1 MCDSTLLL
9 IKDKII
15 NTDAIIKLLSDKNT
29 QINRLKRQLKFL
41 YKKYLAQIK
50 ELEICNLK
58 ETTNQSYIDEKTL
71 LEKYTELEG
80 IHQDYV
86 NVSTIKYQNICKEL
100 EECKSSKSV
109 TTIKTIKKC
118 NKCKEEVENNRV
130 LKRQITNLKQNI
142 EQLTKTLESKNGSNL
157 NDFKYSSEYK
167 LLKQHHTTEIENL
180 MSEHMMELDKVET
193 KFKSEI
199 NIYQDRIVSLE
210 AQDMIYKD
218 KIDELKLEL
227 NETKICLAE
236 KNKVKPENHIN
247 NEIKGGLYELLSECD
262 LELPKVDD
270 QLKTRL
276 DQSSQ
281 TDEISFYNNNTN
293 PIENVDV
300 ASLFGDNFSDVLSDH
315 QEDFMEFKDLDAKT
329 DCNELLR
336 VPLEPLEEEK
346 EDLNDENLDVWRCIQ
361 EMKEIPEPLS
371 SLSSSENEDETTT
384 PKKKNVFNKRIKLKR
399 LAQENRR
406 KFIANIKKDVFKSL
420 VKHVGKML
428 KKSTD
433 KENKSN
439 STKSKK
445 MSKQFKNKRKLEML
459 RWTALREISSTDS
472 DVSCT
477 SKSKIKMRKLERY
490 KHLNVNN
497 KEEYAKFCAKF
508 NTMTDF
514 YNSLSG
520 NENKI
525 NDNGNIGEESCW
537 SGQDSGFGKSD
548 IECGKTEKC
557 IKSENDKK
565 INIQSIKILKQ
576 DKLQSKLASSKEIFH
591 DDSIKNQKTKKKSTI
606 IGENQFLH
614 NSKEELLFGECS
626 SSENDNVSFDT
637 KDLVATLEVS
647 SDSLET
653 TSLKELSQSDSF
665 ENNNDNFEAV
675 PKTVNEI
682 VATKAIENDLVQKST
697 ENDDTNSFKD
707 SDNKKQTISRRYSVR
722 INKLK
727 HQPTKKW
734 GEEIIENEKIDK
746 KLLTNSI
753 LEIISTEE
761 SIKLCT
767 PSQLSNKN
775 GCSSSESD
783 NEICN
788 KTENNC
794 NSTKKSTIIEE
805 IQFPQ
810 NCKHNSKEE
819 LLFGDCSSSENDNV
833 SVDTKELAATRKIS
847 SDSLETTSLKELSQ
861 SDLFENNN
869 LNNNIVET
877 KTIENDLVNEITT
890 LETSIS
896 KSTGNDTNSFKDSD
910 NKKQTITRR
919 YSERINKLKHQ
930 PSKKCGEEII
940 ENEKSDK
947 ELLTNS
953 ILELISTEE
962 SIKLSSPSQLS
973 NKNGCSSSESDNE
986 ICNKTENTCNST
998 KKSTITE
1005 EIQYLQNC
1013 KHNSKEELLFGECSS
1028 SDNDNISFDTKELV
1042 TTRKVSSDSLET
1054 TSFKELSQS
1063 DLFENNNLNNNIVET
1078 KTIENDL
1085 VNEIT
1090 TLETSILKSTGNA
1103 TNSSKDSDNKKQ
1115 TISRRY
1121 SARINKLKH
1130 QPSKK
1135 CGEEIIETEKID
1147 KKLLTNSILELIS
1160 TEESIKL
1167 STPSQL
1173 SNKNGCSSS
1182 ESDNEICN
1190 KTENTCNS
1198 TKKSTIIEEIQYL
1211 QNCKHNSKEELLFGE
1226 CSSSEND
1233 NVSFDT
1239 KELVTTRKVSS
1250 DSLETTSL
1258 KELSQTDSFE
1268 NNNLNNN
1275 NNLEA
1280 VSKTVKEIVETKT
1293 IENDLVNKITT
1304 LTTSISKSTENDDTN
1319 SFKDSD
1325 NKKQTI
1331 TRRYSPRINKLKH
1344 QAIKRCRKEIIEN
1357 KKIHNKLLT
1366 NSILELISTEESI
1379 EPSIS
1384 SQLSNKNGCS
1394 TSESDTNEISHNTQ
1408 NNSDELSK
1416 LELPNSQIELS
1427 SIKLPSVINGGD
1439 VPVRPMKIRKANE
1452 KVTNLKRKLD
1462 EPVTKRTTEP
1472 ANKLKKLKDNFVKR
1486 FNKDDMVK
1494 EVIKVEMER
1503 KLEKACFKRPVKRP
1517 LCTPTSPP
1525 HSVDFEFTPP
1535 KIIPLKKVGQLHE
1548 GVCKK
1553 LLKKLIQFPGESV
1566 ILQEIFDK
1574 FSSQK
1579 QNYIIRL
1586 IIAEVLIDTSK
1597 SDNKYTPPA
1606 PLLTP
1611 VQRTLLGLTIKL
1623 QESFPDIL
1631 TEMLFSLERSILIET
1646 SLDGLISTTRF
1657 YTGICKLKKELHRMR
1672 RMIGDVFFTLNN
1684 LAIPFLYTVLSTWTE
1699 ILPLEAE
1706 SHDNMLVKVLIQII
1720 NMKNCKP
1727 GYCLTTLKGL
1737 LQNYY
1742 GYPKER
1748 WKSEDVFNETFTKF
1762 KENPSK
1768 FLEFALLILFK
1779 NHPNKWVYEQM
1790 RIHLKPLLNDSA
1802 DNQIKKAIVVLISN
1816 TLPQFGSDNCQYVQE
1831 IKTWLN
1837 LNLNSVV

>member
-100 EECKSSKSV
+100 EECKSSKGV

-142 EQLTKTLESKNGSNL
+142 EQLTKTLESKNGRNL

-557 IKSENDKK
+557 IKNENDKK

-576 DKLQSKLASSKEIFH
+576 DKLQSKLASSKEIVH

-682 VATKAIENDLVQKST
+682 VATKTMENDLVQKST

-727 HQPTKKW
+727 HQPTKKC

-761 SIKLCT
+761 SIKLGT

-805 IQFPQ
+805 IQFSQ

-819 LLFGDCSSSENDNV
+819 LLFGECLSSENDNV
-833 SVDTKELAATRKIS
+833 SFDTKEFVATRKVS
-847 SDSLETTSLKELSQ
+847 SDSLEPTSFKELSQ

-910 NKKQTITRR
+910 NKKQTI
-919 YSERINKLKHQ
+919 
-930 PSKKCGEEII
+930 
-940 ENEKSDK
+940 
-947 ELLTNS
+947 
-953 ILELISTEE
+953 
-962 SIKLSSPSQLS
+962 
-973 NKNGCSSSESDNE
+973 
-986 ICNKTENTCNST
+986 
-998 KKSTITE
+998 
-1005 EIQYLQNC
+1005 
-1013 KHNSKEELLFGECSS
+1013 
-1028 SDNDNISFDTKELV
+1028 
-1042 TTRKVSSDSLET
+1042 
-1054 TSFKELSQS
+1054 
-1063 DLFENNNLNNNIVET
+1063 
-1078 KTIENDL
+1078 
-1085 VNEIT
+1085 
-1090 TLETSILKSTGNA
+1090 
-1103 TNSSKDSDNKKQ
+1103 
-1115 TISRRY
+1115 SRRY

-1135 CGEEIIETEKID
+1135 CGEEIIENEKID

-1198 TKKSTIIEEIQYL
+1198 TKKSTIIKEIQYL
-1211 QNCKHNSKEELLFGE
+1211 QNYKHNSKEELLFGK

-1239 KELVTTRKVSS
+1239 KEFVATRKVSS

-1275 NNLEA
+1275 NNFEA

-1379 EPSIS
+1379 EPSTS
-1384 SQLSNKNGCS
+1384 SQLSNRNGC
-1394 TSESDTNEISHNTQ
+1394 SESDTNEISHKTQ

-1462 EPVTKRTTEP
+1462 EPVTKRTSEP
-1472 ANKLKKLKDNFVKR
+1472 ANKLKKVKDNFVKR

-1494 EVIKVEMER
+1494 EVIKMEMER

-1517 LCTPTSPP
+1517 LCTPMSPP

-1802 DNQIKKAIVVLISN
+1802 DNHVKKAIVVLISN